1 MFIIFV
7 PVFFNDTFAYFG
19 GTMYGKHKM

>member
-19 GTMYGKHKM
+19 GSWYGKHKM